1 MSFLTKIEFTH
12 IKGLKASQTPWQLP
26 LSGARFDVI
35 RICIV
40 VVAFLKRSDANGRN
54 PVNRLPSDQVD
65 MIRLQTTPP
74 SNSPGGYHN
83 FRCGEILYSSPA
95 SYDVCCSLCGQR
107 LALDSFP
114 NHFRTQHLSG
124 NEPESDPIAQEDRKS
139 LENEEEL
146 VKEEPKPE
154 AEEHVEK
161 EEATTAME
169 NTLVET
175 QEDLLDMNLDWTSG
189 QLETKVEHEEDEDD
203 KDDDDDDSEQASQ
216 VDDTKDMLFQCDHCD
231 RAYNSKR
238 SLQSHRRLKHTDV
251 VVGASK
257 EKASTERKAKK
268 RKGPPKVYKCHEKEC
283 NQTFRTERD
292 LHGHRWKH
300 TGIFCDICGKPFTQS
315 GNMMRHRQRHSGIK
329 PHKCPECDATFY
341 TQKELS
347 SHSICHTGRMPCICE
362 VCGRPCRD
370 RGVLTAHMRR
380 HTGERPAKCEVC
392 GKAFYSFHDL
402 NVHAVS
408 HTSLRPF
415 VCDVCGSTFQRKK
428 ALRVHKL
435 LHSEQR
441 KYACKLCGK
450 TFAQSGGLN
459 AHMRSHDPSRVKG
472 PVKPL
477 PQSVTI
483 EVIEGRT
490 APTTT
495 ITMAIDLNVEEEE
508 QHQQQQQQQQLS
520 ASGGDGGGSWPL
532 TPG

>member
-1 MSFLTKIEFTH
+1 
-12 IKGLKASQTPWQLP
+12 
-26 LSGARFDVI
+26 
-35 RICIV
+35 
-40 VVAFLKRSDANGRN
+40 
-54 PVNRLPSDQVD
+54 
-65 MIRLQTTPP
+65 MIRLQPP
-74 SNSPGGYHN
+74 PLADLAGGYHN
-83 FRCGEILYSSPA
+83 FRCGEVLYSGPA
-95 SYDVCCSLCGQR
+95 SYEVCCALCGQR
-107 LALDSFP
+107 LALNSFP
-114 NHFRTQHLSG
+114 QHFRMQHLSG
-124 NEPESDPIAQEDRKS
+124 SEPESDPIAQEDGES
-139 LENEEEL
+139 LENVKLEEET
-146 VKEEPKPE
+146 KQEPEEFVPE
-154 AEEHVEK
+154 EETLQG
-161 EEATTAME
+161 APME

-175 QEDLLDMNLDWTSG
+175 QEDLLDMNLDWTDD
-189 QLETKVEHEEDEDD
+189 QLKPEEEQEENEDD
-203 KDDDDDDSEQASQ
+203 NNGDDDDESGQASQ
-216 VDDTKDMLFQCDHCD
+216 VDDTKDMLFQCDKCD

-238 SLQSHRRLKHTDV
+238 SLQSHRRLKHTEV
-251 VVGASK
+251 ELGATK
-257 EKASTERKAKK
+257 EKAITERKAKK
-268 RKGPPKVYKCHEKEC
+268 RKGPAKVYKCHEKEC

-459 AHMRSHDPSRVKG
+459 AHMRSHDPGRVKG
-472 PVKPL
+472 SVKPL

-495 ITMAIDLNVEEEE
+495 ITMAIDLNVEKQQ
-508 QHQQQQQQQQLS
+508 QHQQQLTK
-520 ASGGDGGGSWPL
+520 SGGNGGGSWPL
-532 TPG
+532 APG

>member
-1 MSFLTKIEFTH
+1 M
-12 IKGLKASQTPWQLP
+12 IKLQPP
-26 LSGARFDVI
+26 PDV
-35 RICIV
+35 
-40 VVAFLKRSDANGRN
+40 A
-54 PVNRLPSDQVD
+54 
-65 MIRLQTTPP
+65 
-74 SNSPGGYHN
+74 GGYDN
-83 FRCGEILYSSPA
+83 FRCGEVFFNPPA
-95 SYDVCCSLCGQR
+95 SYDICCSLCHQR
-107 LALDSFP
+107 LSLGSFP
-114 NHFRTQHLSG
+114 EHFRMMHITG
-124 NEPESDPIAQEDRKS
+124 NSSPESTIKLQSDPIAQDVSEALDNDD
-139 LENEEEL
+139 LIDEH
-146 VKEEPKPE
+146 VEEPKQDMVQENAPRQRHQR
-154 AEEHVEK
+154 A
-161 EEATTAME
+161 AAMK

-175 QEDLLDMNLDWTSG
+175 REELLDIDLDWTGSE
-189 QLETKVEHEEDEDD
+189 QLENDETHEEEEDSDEDE
-203 KDDDDDDSEQASQ
+203 SAQASN
-216 VDDTKDMLFQCDHCD
+216 DTKDMLFQCDQCD
-231 RAYNSKR
+231 RAYNTKR
-238 SLQSHRRLKHTDV
+238 SLQSHRRLKHIENSGGAKDKT
-251 VVGASK
+251 VG
-257 EKASTERKAKK
+257 ERKSKK
-268 RKGPPKVYKCHEKEC
+268 RNGPRKVYKCNEDAC

-292 LHGHRWKH
+292 LRGHRWKH

-459 AHMRSHDPSRVKG
+459 AHMRSHDPGRVKG
-472 PVKPL
+472 AVKPL

-483 EVIEGRT
+483 EVIKGSKP
-490 APTTT
+490 PTTT
-495 ITMAIDLNVEEEE
+495 ITMAIDLNVEK
-508 QHQQQQQQQQLS
+508 QLVTQTEN
-520 ASGGDGGGSWPL
+520 AAATWRL
-532 TPG
+532 AN

>member
-1 MSFLTKIEFTH
+1 M
-12 IKGLKASQTPWQLP
+12 IKVQPP
-26 LSGARFDVI
+26 PDV
-35 RICIV
+35 
-40 VVAFLKRSDANGRN
+40 A
-54 PVNRLPSDQVD
+54 
-65 MIRLQTTPP
+65 
-74 SNSPGGYHN
+74 GGYHN
-83 FRCGEILYSSPA
+83 LRCGEVLFSAPA
-95 SYDVCCSLCGQR
+95 SYEVSCLLCDQRLPLDGYPEHFRLKHFTNSSSSLC
-107 LALDSFP
+107 S
-114 NHFRTQHLSG
+114 
-124 NEPESDPIAQEDRKS
+124 NELESDPIAQDVVEVQG
-139 LENEEEL
+139 NEELHEEL
-146 VKEEPKPE
+146 AKEASPDL
-154 AEEHVEK
+154 EEEEEEK
-161 EEATTAME
+161 EEGSKRQHYQRAAAMK

-175 QEDLLDMNLDWTSG
+175 REDLLDIELDWTGGEQSEHN
-189 QLETKVEHEEDEDD
+189 ETHEEEEGES
-203 KDDDDDDSEQASQ
+203 DDDDTKDSN
-216 VDDTKDMLFQCDHCD
+216 DTKDMLFQCDQCD
-231 RAYNSKR
+231 RAYNTKR
-238 SLQSHRRLKHTDV
+238 SLQSHRRLKHSEANGGSLDKS
-251 VVGASK
+251 AS
-257 EKASTERKAKK
+257 ERKSKK
-268 RKGPPKVYKCHEKEC
+268 RKGPPKVYKCNEEAC

-292 LHGHRWKH
+292 LRGHRWKH

-408 HTSLRPF
+408 HTNLRPF

-459 AHMRSHDPSRVKG
+459 AHMRSHDPARVKG
-472 PVKPL
+472 AVKPL

-483 EVIEGRT
+483 EVIEGKSP
-490 APTTT
+490 PTTT
-495 ITMAIDLNVEEEE
+495 ITMAIDLNVEE
-508 QHQQQQQQQQLS
+508 QLVKQTET
-520 ASGGDGGGSWPL
+520 APTTWRL
-532 TPG
+532 AN

>member
-1 MSFLTKIEFTH
+1 
-12 IKGLKASQTPWQLP
+12 
-26 LSGARFDVI
+26 
-35 RICIV
+35 
-40 VVAFLKRSDANGRN
+40 
-54 PVNRLPSDQVD
+54 
-65 MIRLQTTPP
+65 MIRLQPP
-74 SNSPGGYHN
+74 PPLDATGGYHN
-83 FRCGEILYSSPA
+83 FRCGEVLYSGPA
-95 SYDVCCSLCGQR
+95 SYEVCCSLCGQR

-114 NHFRTQHLSG
+114 QHFRTEHLSRS
-124 NEPESDPIAQEDRKS
+124 EPESDPIAQEESES
-139 LENEEEL
+139 LENTELAKKETKHQEE
-146 VKEEPKPE
+146 KDGQEETPRQLR
-154 AEEHVEK
+154 A
-161 EEATTAME
+161 AAMK

-175 QEDLLDMNLDWTSG
+175 QEDLLDMNLDWTG
-189 QLETKVEHEEDEDD
+189 NQLEPDEDEDD
-203 KDDDDDDSEQASQ
+203 NNNDDDDDESGQTDQ
-216 VDDTKDMLFQCDHCD
+216 VDDTKDMLFQCDQCD

-238 SLQSHRRLKHTDV
+238 SLQSHRRLKHTDA
-251 VVGASK
+251 VVGTAK
-257 EKASTERKAKK
+257 EKAVTDRKAKK
-268 RKGPPKVYKCHEKEC
+268 RKGPAKVYKCHEKEC

-472 PVKPL
+472 TVKPL

-495 ITMAIDLNVEEEE
+495 ITMAIDLNVEEE
-508 QHQQQQQQQQLS
+508 QQQHL
-520 ASGGDGGGSWPL
+520 AANGGDGGGSWPL
-532 TPG
+532 APG